1 MFNKILALKVPL
13 MPVVLGFLGLVSL
26 IGLVFGAWNKR
37 YNLAT
42 LTQDM
47 KASREKIM
55 QSMSKQSK

>member
-1 MFNKILALKVPL
+1 MFNKISALKVPL

-26 IGLVFGAWNKR
+26 VGLVFGAWNKR
-37 YNLAT
+37 YNLTT